1 MEAATK
7 GPNLNAQR
15 ATNLCRERWEGEGE
29 RLGGGGVEALPWLR
43 WRVCCE
49 LGSSKPIAAL
59 FIPSFLDVPSQ
70 WLRPLYILTAIHN
83 ATRAD
88 DDDSNNND
96 NTVTADR
103 APLAT
108 AGN

>member
-1 MEAATK
+1 MEATTK

-15 ATNLCRERWEGEGE
+15 ATNLCRERW
-29 RLGGGGVEALPWLR
+29 GGGGGGRVEALPRLR
-43 WRVCCE
+43 WRFAVN
-49 LGSSKPIAAL
+49 LARRNLPPFSLSL
-59 FIPSFLDVPSQ
+59 RFDVPSQ
-70 WLRPLYILTAIHN
+70 WLRPLYIQTAIN
-83 ATRAD
+83 NTTRAD